1 MAAQAGHEASP
12 GAAATV
18 LLDIDGMTCASC
30 VSRVEKALAK
40 VPGVTHASVNLATER
55 ATVEA
60 SADVSA
66 ARLVEAVE
74 QAGYQATP
82 VEPAPS
88 AATSKPVDH
97 KAAHSVELDI
107 DGMTCASCV
116 SRVEKALAKVPG
128 VAHAS
133 VNLATERATVEASAD
148 VSAAQLVE
156 AVEQAGYG
164 ATPIEPARAAVTS
177 EPADHKAA
185 RSIDLD
191 IDGMTCASCVSR
203 VEKALAKVPGV
214 THASV
219 NLATERATVE
229 ASADVS
235 AARLAGAVE
244 QAGYRATPVESAPSA
259 VTAAPI
265 DHKASHS
272 VELDIDGMT
281 CASCVSRVEKA
292 LAKVP
297 GVTHASVN
305 LATER
310 ATVEASADVSAAR
323 LAEAVE
329 QAGYRAAPVESAPS
343 AAASEPVH
351 HKAAH
356 SVEFDIDG
364 MTCASCVSRVEKAL
378 AKVPGVARATV
389 NLATERATVEAS
401 ADVSAAR
408 LAGAVEQAGYRATP
422 VESAPSA
429 VTSAPIDRDAT
440 QSIDLDIGGMTCASC
455 VSRVEK
461 ALAKV
466 PGVTHASVNLATE
479 RASVRAAGPL
489 DVDALIAAVTTAGY
503 RATLTPAPAADANA
517 AASSTRAAPDRD
529 ARKRQEAL
537 RERNLVIASAVLSAP
552 LVAPMLAAPLGID
565 AMLPGWLQLVLASI
579 VQFGFGAR
587 FYRAA
592 WHAVKARA
600 GNMDLL
606 VALGTSAAY
615 GLSLWMLL
623 RDPAHPGHLYFEASA
638 VIVTLVRF
646 GKWLEARAKRQTT
659 DAIRALNALR
669 PDRARIVDNGVERD
683 VPLAQVRVGTIVSV
697 RPGERL
703 PVDGRVVSGRSHVDE
718 SLITGESLPVPKDDG
733 DAVTAGSIN
742 GEGALV
748 VETTAIGAETTLA
761 RIIRL
766 VESAQA
772 EKAPIQ
778 RLVDRVSAVFVP
790 AILGIAVLTLVGW
803 LLAGAG
809 AETAILNAVAV
820 LVIACPCALGLA
832 TPAAIMAGTG
842 VAARHGVLIKDAQ
855 ALELAQR
862 ATVIAFDKT
871 GTLTEGKPS
880 VTAFDAVDL
889 PRDDALALAAAVQ
902 RHSDHPLARAVVAA
916 YDAQRNAQAAPVAT
930 DARAVAGRGVEARVD
945 GRLLALGSTR
955 WRDELGIVVPPALD
969 ARAAEL
975 ERAGNTISWLMHADA
990 PRAAIALIAFG
1001 DTVKPGARD
1010 AIAALADRHVAS
1022 VLVTGDNR
1030 GSAAAVAAALGIDEV
1045 HAQVLPDDKARVVA
1059 SLKREHGGV
1068 VAMVGDGINDAP
1080 ALAAADVG
1088 IAMATGTDVAMHTA
1102 GITLMRG
1109 DPALVADAIDISKRT
1124 YRKIQQNL
1132 FWAFVYNLIGVP
1144 LAALGWLNPVIAG
1157 AAMAFSSVSVVTN
1170 ALLLRRWKGRAR

>member
-1 MAAQAGHEASP
+1 MTESLASASLHTIELGVDGMHCGGCTGRVQRALAGVPGVVDATVDLERQAATITARETVEPARLVDAVGAAGYRATVRGAVAGSDAMAAQAKHEARP

-66 ARLVEAVE
+66 ARLAKAVE
-74 QAGYQATP
+74 QAGYRATLI
-82 VEPAPS
+82 ESAPA
-88 AATSKPVDH
+88 AVTSQPIDH

-128 VAHAS
+128 V
-133 VNLATERATVEASAD
+133 TRAT
-148 VSAAQLVE
+148 
-156 AVEQAGYG
+156 
-164 ATPIEPARAAVTS
+164 
-177 EPADHKAA
+177 
-185 RSIDLD
+185 
-191 IDGMTCASCVSR
+191 
-203 VEKALAKVPGV
+203 
-214 THASV
+214 V

-235 AARLAGAVE
+235 AARLVEAVE
-244 QAGYRATPVESAPSA
+244 QAGYQATPVEPAPSA
-259 VTAAPI
+259 ATSQPI
-265 DHKASHS
+265 DHKAAHS

-310 ATVEASADVSAAR
+310 ATVEASAEVSAAR
-323 LAEAVE
+323 LVEAVE
-329 QAGYRAAPVESAPS
+329 QAGYRATLIESAP
-343 AAASEPVH
+343 A
-351 HKAAH
+351 
-356 SVEFDIDG
+356 
-364 MTCASCVSRVEKAL
+364 
-378 AKVPGVARATV
+378 
-389 NLATERATVEAS
+389 
-401 ADVSAAR
+401 
-408 LAGAVEQAGYRATP
+408 
-422 VESAPSA
+422 A
-429 VTSAPIDRDAT
+429 VTSAPVDRDAT
-440 QSIDLDIGGMTCASC
+440 HSIDLDIGGMTCASC

-461 ALAKV
+461 ALEKV

-489 DVDALIAAVTTAGY
+489 DADALIAAVTNAGY
-503 RATLTPAPAADANA
+503 RATLAAAPSAGAKA
-517 AASSTRAAPDRD
+517 AASSIPAAPDRD

-565 AMLPGWLQLVLASI
+565 PMLPGWLQLVLASI

-975 ERAGNTISWLMHADA
+975 ERAGNTISWLMRADA

-1030 GSAAAVAAALGIDEV
+1030 GSTAAVAAALGIGEV